1 MIREF
6 PQDFTWG
13 VATAAFQIEGAATEG
28 GRAPSIWDTFCR
40 QPGAIAGGDT
50 GEVACDHYHRFADDV
65 ALIRDLGFPAYRFST
80 SWARV
85 CPDGRT
91 PNTEGIAFYERLLDE
106 LQAAG
111 IEPWLTLYHWDMPQ
125 VLQDAGGWT
134 RRETAE
140 AFADYSEVLYL
151 RFGGRVRNWMTI
163 NEPWCIAMLGYA
175 SGEHAPG
182 HTNPREA
189 AAAVHNVLLAH
200 GLASERMRKIAAARG
215 WDLNLGIVLNFAEP
229 KPAVS
234 GDPGCQEAARRID
247 GATARIFLDPL
258 FRGQYPEDVLKDM
271 ASAGLGT
278 NVRSGDM
285 QLISAPMDFLGVN
298 FYGGCAVAPPES
310 GPWGVIDDDEF
321 SLLNAAGRPWRSP
334 WVGSEGV
341 QVVSRGKP
349 RTAMGW
355 EVEADDLRALLVRLH
370 EEYTGPAGIPL
381 VVCENGAAYEDVA
394 GEDGYVDDS
403 ADRGLYYGQHL
414 AAVHEAIGEGVVVT
428 GYFAWSLLDNFEW
441 AFGYAKRFGIVRVDY
456 ETQRRIPKWSA
467 NFLGEVA
474 RSNRLSGF

>member
-50 GEVACDHYHRFADDV
+50 GEVACDHYHRVADDV
-65 ALIRDLGFPAYRFST
+65 ALIAGLGFPAYRFST

-85 CPDGRT
+85 CPDGRA
-91 PNTEGIAFYERLLDE
+91 PNAEGIACYERLLDE
-106 LQAAG
+106 LDAAG
-111 IEPWLTLYHWDMPQ
+111 IEPWLTLYHWDLPQ
-125 VLQDAGGWT
+125 ALQDAGGWA

-140 AFADYSEVLYL
+140 AFADYSEVLYS

-163 NEPWCIAMLGYA
+163 NEPWCVAMLGYA

-182 HTNPREA
+182 HTNPAEA

-200 GLASERMRKIAAARG
+200 GLASERMRKIAAANG

-229 KPAVS
+229 KPA
-234 GDPGCQEAARRID
+234 DPADSDCQEAARRID

-258 FRGQYPEDVLKDM
+258 FRGRYPEDVLEDM
-271 ASAGLGT
+271 AGAGLGSD
-278 NVRSGDM
+278 VQPGDM
-285 QLISAPMDFLGVN
+285 ALISAPMDFLGVN

-310 GPWGVIDDDEF
+310 GAWGDSGDDDVQT
-321 SLLNAAGRPWRSP
+321 LGGGRPRQSP
-334 WVGSEGV
+334 WVGSERV
-341 QVVSRGKP
+341 QVISRGKP
-349 RTAMGW
+349 RTAMDW

-370 EEYTGPAGIPL
+370 QEYTGPSGIPL
-381 VVCENGAAYEDVA
+381 VVCENGAAYEDVPDLA
-394 GEDGYVDDS
+394 GYVDDS
-403 ADRGLYYGQHL
+403 ASRGLYYRQHL
-414 AAVHEAIGEGVVVT
+414 AAVHQAIGQGVDVS

>member
-65 ALIRDLGFPAYRFST
+65 ALVGELGFPAYRFST

-91 PNTEGIAFYERLLDE
+91 PNAEGIVFYERLLDE
-106 LQAAG
+106 LQSAG

-134 RRETAE
+134 QRETAE
-140 AFADYSEVLYL
+140 AFADYSEVLYA

-163 NEPWCIAMLGYA
+163 NEPWCVAMLGYA

-182 HTNPREA
+182 HTNPAEA

-200 GLASERMRKIAAARG
+200 GLASERMRKIAAANG

-229 KPAVS
+229 KPA
-234 GDPGCQEAARRID
+234 DPADPDCQEAARRID

-258 FRGQYPEDVLKDM
+258 FRGRYPEDVLEDM
-271 ASAGLGT
+271 AGAGLGS
-278 NVRSGDM
+278 NAQPGDM
-285 QLISAPMDFLGVN
+285 RLISAPLDFLGIN

-310 GPWGVIDDDEF
+310 GAWGDSGDDDVQT
-321 SLLNAAGRPWRSP
+321 LGGGRPRQSP
-334 WVGSEGV
+334 WVGSERV
-341 QVVSRGKP
+341 QVISRGKP
-349 RTAMGW
+349 RTAMDW

-381 VVCENGAAYEDVA
+381 VVCENGAAYEDVPDPA
-394 GEDGYVDDS
+394 GYVDDS
-403 ADRGLYYGQHL
+403 ADRALYYRQHL
-414 AAVHEAIGEGVVVT
+414 AAVHDAIGEGADVA

-456 ETQRRIPKWSA
+456 ETQQRTPKWSA
-467 NFLGEVA
+467 SFLGAVA
-474 RSNRLSGF
+474 RSNSLSDF